1 MAVYLKK
8 TMILVIKCH
17 AACKQFIEGQQVGQY
32 DDLSD
37 EASDEAMSAVLRNQ
51 DPDHF
56 GIWMTITS

>member
-1 MAVYLKK
+1 MFGTSRKTISRRIKAYNLREEVLK
-8 TMILVIKCH
+8 
-17 AACKQFIEGQQVGQY
+17 Y

-56 GIWMTITS
+56 GIWMAITS